1 MYPKDSKTILIK
13 KNVKD
18 TLKLPYNIKMAF
30 CELHTLDSVLI
41 KIMMRVKRVIKII
54 LIITALKLD
63 IDFTQ
68 SVIVFNQISDH

>member
-1 MYPKDSKTILIK
+1 MDSKTILIK

-30 CELHTLDSVLI
+30 CKLHILDSVLI